1 MTQLKKIEVVER
13 EYETRIENIHGH
25 WKRERA
31 VCLSAL
37 KAVWTIREEL
47 ELDEVIEEKF
57 RDALYL
63 TGSEFLCIAEDVGAD
78 ECRCSECIERFVD
91 QAEYLRDVEKEG

>member
-25 WKRERA
+25 WRRERA
-31 VCLSAL
+31 VWRTAL
-37 KAVWTIREEL
+37 EAVWTIREEL

-78 ECRCSECIERFVD
+78 ECRCPECSERFVD

>member
-13 EYETRIENIHGH
+13 EYETWKELHHSR

-31 VCLSAL
+31 VCLAAL
-37 KAVWTIREEL
+37 EAVWTIREEL

>member
-1 MTQLKKIEVVER
+1 MARKKIEVVER

-31 VCLSAL
+31 VCLAAL
-37 KAVWTIREEL
+37 EAVWTIREEL
-47 ELDEVIEEKF
+47 ELDEVIKEKF

-78 ECRCSECIERFVD
+78 ECRCYECIERFFD